1 MVEFGAGLLL
11 VLLKGRDFA
20 QGLGKQRYRGSSPVL
35 ESAWRDESV
44 LSIHRGNLREM
55 QTIPPRNILVE
66 KVINMNQK

>member
-11 VLLKGRDFA
+11 MLMKGRDFA

-35 ESAWRDESV
+35 ASAWRDESV
-44 LSIHRGNLREM
+44 LRIHRGNLREI
-55 QTIPPRNILVE
+55 QTVTLRTILVE